1 MCLRVDFILIEVPLA
16 HRRVK
21 VVVFVHHCIF
31 PSLLFLKS
39 VTLVTFTVSGGNIE
53 PGGPNEVMYKS
64 ILRVYTLVPMRC
76 CLCILLY
83 ISSKV
88 VPMRWCVRV
97 RVCTLVLMRWCRYAG
112 TTNAPRCL
120 LLDGHFKARLHL
132 HAREPDCCCSYSQ
145 LTHRRLSTAGQSCE
159 MSNYSK
165 ICKYFWF
172 YSFELFSMHLLNV
185 W

>member
-31 PSLLFLKS
+31 PSFLFLKS
-39 VTLVTFTVSGGNIE
+39 VILVTCTVSGGNIE

-97 RVCTLVLMRWCRYAG
+97 YKSLYIRPNEV
-112 TTNAPRCL
+112 
-120 LLDGHFKARLHL
+120 
-132 HAREPDCCCSYSQ
+132 
-145 LTHRRLSTAGQSCE
+145 LSTTVYYCILRARWS
-159 MSNYSK
+159 
-165 ICKYFWF
+165 
-172 YSFELFSMHLLNV
+172 
-185 W
+185 